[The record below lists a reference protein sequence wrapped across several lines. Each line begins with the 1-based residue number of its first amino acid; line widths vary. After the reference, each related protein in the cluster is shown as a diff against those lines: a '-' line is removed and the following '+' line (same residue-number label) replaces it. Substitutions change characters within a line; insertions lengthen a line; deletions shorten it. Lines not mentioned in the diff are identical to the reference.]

1 MPQLFLCMYIIQ
13 CWNRVTSQLNHK
25 IQKNVTIYKTAC
37 FISTP
42 KIMSS
47 LYFSKSKIFYCCN
60 QSADSIPALMIMLH
74 SLQSD
79 MFAPFKDYN
88 LKCLFLQRCFTQSAI
103 KNKRIKKAKDDN
115 DWIKCNWY
123 LKTENC
129 TFALCRQRQHAL
141 LSS

>member
-1 MPQLFLCMYIIQ
+1 M
-13 CWNRVTSQLNHK
+13 SQLNHK

-42 KIMSS
+42 KIMRS

-88 LKCLFLQRCFTQSAI
+88 LNAFFY
-103 KNKRIKKAKDDN
+103 KDVLH
-115 DWIKCNWY
+115 KVPS
-123 LKTENC
+123 KTKG
-129 TFALCRQRQHAL
+129 
-141 LSS
+141 